1 MIKSMRIA
9 SHWLFSRKLF
19 KKLKKKHE
27 KAEKEELVQRAK
39 FVEQTKRLKDMGS
52 NMKSEIETGIKLFNL
67 EHN

>member
-1 MIKSMRIA
+1 MRIV

-19 KKLKKKHE
+19 KEPKKNE

-39 FVEQTKRLKDMGS
+39 FVEQAKRLKDMGS
-52 NMKSEIETGIKLFNL
+52 NMKYVIETGIKLFNS